1 MIRRFAEGL
10 RRRGALLSFLAA
22 LAWAAPGQ
30 AAIYTGDW
38 DPAFGPAFPELGWR
52 GQATFF
58 VPDACLAQ
66 TGWVFNFASCSSF
79 GMQLLSAEVDFYKL
93 SDPSNPA
100 FQETLL
106 FGTASDLVLKMKI
119 ENGALAG
126 VVGTFDYFLSST
138 LPIAGAPYTDFVLF
152 FEGAYARMLYVSK
165 PEDGWPSIGLSSLN
179 PASGGSSF
187 MTFRPLPEPG
197 SLALVG
203 MGLALIG
210 WIARRREFPI
220 G

>member
-1 MIRRFAEGL
+1 MIRQLAEGL
-10 RRRGALLSFLAA
+10 RRRGAFLAL
-22 LAWAAPGQ
+22 LAVLAAPSQ
-30 AAIYTGDW
+30 AALYTGDW

-58 VPDACLAQ
+58 VPDACLAR

-79 GMQLLSAEVDFYKL
+79 GMQLVSAEVDFYDL
-93 SDPSNPA
+93 SDPSI
-100 FQETLL
+100 QETLV
-106 FGTASDLVLKMKI
+106 FGTASDAVLKMKI
-119 ENGALAG
+119 EDGALAG

-165 PEDGWPSIGLSSLN
+165 PDDGWPSYGLSSLN
-179 PASGGSSF
+179 PVSGGSSF

-203 MGLALIG
+203 LGLALVG
-210 WIARRREFPI
+210 WVGRRRTNPI
-220 G
+220 Q